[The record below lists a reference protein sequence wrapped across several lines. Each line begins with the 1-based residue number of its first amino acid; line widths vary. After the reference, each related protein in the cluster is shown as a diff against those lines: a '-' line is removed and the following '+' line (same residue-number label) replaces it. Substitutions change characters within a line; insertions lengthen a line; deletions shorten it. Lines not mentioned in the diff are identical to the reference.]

1 MTIKYYFII
10 NERGLTILEI
20 IITLV
25 VAAILG
31 TVLIRVM
38 GTSLTRSSVPIT
50 LLQNTYS
57 ISQIIEEMT
66 ADYQE
71 LYNENTKKYDI
82 STLKTYIE
90 NGNISS
96 NSPYYGPYTLDYI
109 GYIKFDASNNE
120 IADASGD
127 DRVLKVTAT
136 TNDQSLTVLFTK

>member
-1 MTIKYYFII
+1 MTIKYYFIT

-127 DRVLKVTAT
+127 DRILKVTAT